1 MVYIPH
7 SPDEEKE
14 MLSSLGLKSFEEL
27 YSHIDPSL
35 LVSEEVFEKL
45 GKPLA
50 EAQIEN
56 YFKSLADK
64 NKQLIHFAGAGAY
77 DRYVPAVIDYLVE
90 RGEFLTAYTPYQP
103 EVSQGTLTA
112 IFEYQTVIAELTG
125 MDVANASMYD
135 GGSAL
140 AEAVLMARAIKGK
153 GDTVVLSSTIHPL
166 YREVVKTYLYGYRDN
181 VEEIPFNEEG
191 VTDLNRLEEVL
202 KTKQVHALAVQYPNF
217 FGFVEPLE
225 EISRLANLYGVP
237 LIVVTDPVALAVL
250 KPPGDF
256 NADIVVGEG
265 QQLGIPLSFGG
276 PYLGFFAT
284 KQKYVRKMPGR
295 LVGMAEDVNGK
306 RAFTLVL
313 QTREQHIR
321 RERAT
326 SNICSNQNLMALRAL
341 IYVATL
347 GKEGL
352 REVAK
357 QSISKARYL
366 YKKLLAAGWENPF
379 KNEKFLWEFPIK
391 RDNAKGL
398 RKKALDGG
406 FLFGIE
412 LDRFYPSLED
422 TLLVAVTEKRTKR
435 EMDNLLSL
443 LSEEN

>member
-1 MVYIPH
+1 MTYLPH
-7 SPDEEKE
+7 SEEELKE
-14 MLSSLGLKSFEEL
+14 IFSLLGIESFEDL
-27 YSHIDPSL
+27 YGHIDPSL
-35 LVSEEVFEKL
+35 LFKGELSLPLPKSEPEIVETFK
-45 GKPLA
+45 GLA
-50 EAQIEN
+50 
-56 YFKSLADK
+56 SK
-64 NKQLIHFAGAGAY
+64 NKTLKVFAGAGSY
-77 DRYVPAVIDYLVE
+77 DRYIPTLIDHLVE

-181 VEEIPFNEEG
+181 IEEIPFTEG
-191 VTDLNRLEEVL
+191 GTTDLNLLEEVL
-202 KTKQVHALAVQYPNF
+202 KNKEVHALAVQYVNF
-217 FGFVEPLE
+217 FGFVEPLK
-225 EISRLANLYGVP
+225 EIGELAQRYGVP
-237 LIVVTDPVALAVL
+237 LIVVADPIALAVL
-250 KPPGDF
+250 KPPAEFG
-256 NADIVVGEG
+256 ADIVVGEG
-265 QQLGIPLSFGG
+265 QQLGIPMYFGG

-284 KQKYVRKMPGR
+284 RQRYVRKMPGR
-295 LVGMAEDVNGK
+295 LVGMAEDIEGK

-352 REVAK
+352 KEVAK

-366 YKKLLAAGWENPF
+366 YRGLTSKGWKNPF
-379 KNEKFLWEFPIK
+379 NNDRFLWEFPI
-391 RDNAKGL
+391 NHPQAGEI
-398 RKKALDGG
+398 RKKLLKEG
-406 FLFGIE
+406 FLFGVNLE
-412 LDRFYPSLED
+412 RFYPSLKN
-422 TLLVAVTEKRTKR
+422 TLLVAVTEKRTKE
-435 EMDNLLSL
+435 EMDNLLNL
-443 LSEEN
+443 I

>member
-1 MVYIPH
+1 MAYLPH
-7 SPDEEKE
+7 SEEELKE
-14 MLSSLGLKSFEEL
+14 IFSYLGIEKFEDL
-27 YSHIDPSL
+27 YSHIDPEL
-35 LVSEEVFEKL
+35 LFKGELNLPEPKSEFEIVETFKRL
-45 GKPLA
+45 ASKNVPL
-50 EAQIEN
+50 
-56 YFKSLADK
+56 KV
-64 NKQLIHFAGAGAY
+64 FAGAGSY
-77 DRYVPAVIDYLVE
+77 DRYIPALIDHIVE

-166 YREVVKTYLYGYRDN
+166 YREVVKTYLYGYRDQI
-181 VEEIPFNEEG
+181 EEIPFTEKG
-191 VTDLNRLEEVL
+191 TTDLNKLEEVL
-202 KTKQVHALAVQYPNF
+202 KNKQVHALAVQYVNF
-217 FGFVEPLE
+217 FGFVEPLKDIGE
-225 EISRLANLYGVP
+225 LAHKYDVP
-237 LIVVTDPVALAVL
+237 LIVVADPIALAVL
-250 KPPGDF
+250 KPPAEFG
-256 NADIVVGEG
+256 ADIVVGEG
-265 QQLGIPLSFGG
+265 QQLGIPMYFGG

-295 LVGMAEDVNGK
+295 LVGMAEDIEGK

-352 REVAK
+352 KEVAK

-366 YKKLLAAGWENPF
+366 YKSLTSKGWENLF
-379 KNEKFLWEFPIK
+379 NNKQFLWEFPVK
-391 RDNAKGL
+391 HPNAEQI
-398 RKKALDGG
+398 RKKLLKEG
-406 FLFGIE
+406 FLFGINLE
-412 LDRFYPSLED
+412 RFYSHLKN

-435 EMDNLLSL
+435 EMDKLISCL
-443 LSEEN
+443 